1 MVDLTPDQKKT
12 LKNLSSAVVNMERET
27 VERYLIQQTELVY
40 QWHNAFH
47 EMKEQVEELQN
58 MLIISINKLVECER
72 GNG

>member
-47 EMKEQVEELQN
+47 EMKEQVKELQN
-58 MLIISINKLVECER
+58 MLSIAINKLVECECHD
-72 GNG
+72 

>member
-1 MVDLTPDQKKT
+1 MADLPPDQKQK
-12 LKNLSSAVVNMERET
+12 LENLSSAVVNMERET

-58 MLIISINKLVECER
+58 MLSIAINKLVECEYHD
-72 GNG
+72 